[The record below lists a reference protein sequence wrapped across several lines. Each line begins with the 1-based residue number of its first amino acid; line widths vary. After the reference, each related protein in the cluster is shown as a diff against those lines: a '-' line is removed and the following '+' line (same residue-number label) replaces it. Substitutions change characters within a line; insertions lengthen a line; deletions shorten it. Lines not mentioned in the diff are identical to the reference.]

1 MISAARQLED
11 DPSMGEVPRRVYLI
25 VWWFAE
31 FGGVERHVVELASS
45 LQRHGCEVRIFSE
58 SPVPRWNQY
67 RRYLRKERIPLW
79 SPSIPGRLLGWILAH
94 KKQWPFKELYSRCS
108 QWMNRPRTDDAR
120 AQKHPAMTLLNRAL
134 HGGIAANALRRGLE
148 RKSAHARPDVVHV
161 HGFRLGQT
169 WVVPWALAHRLP
181 VVYTEHSTISDLGG
195 PRDPESIRFVE
206 DADVIACVSRRSQR
220 SLSAFVPHRDI
231 SVHNHIVRVAE
242 RNGQRVRDGSVEF
255 ISVARLIRQKGIDVL
270 LRAAAIVQRQSH
282 AFRLTIIGSG
292 PERAALE
299 RLRHELSLEL
309 SVRFLGERSFKT
321 VEHHLLGADVFVLA
335 SRTEGL
341 PVAMLE
347 AMAAGLAV
355 IGTRVGGIPELLEG
369 EAGLLV
375 VPDSVEDLAQAMTNI
390 VTNADLRSSLQN
402 AALKRL
408 RNSRYHERAALESIL
423 DSYRQASA
431 ENG

>member
-1 MISAARQLED
+1 M
-11 DPSMGEVPRRVYLI
+11 M
-25 VWWFAE
+25 
-31 FGGVERHVVELASS
+31 
-45 LQRHGCEVRIFSE
+45 
-58 SPVPRWNQY
+58 
-67 RRYLRKERIPLW
+67 
-79 SPSIPGRLLGWILAH
+79 
-94 KKQWPFKELYSRCS
+94 
-108 QWMNRPRTDDAR
+108 
-120 AQKHPAMTLLNRAL
+120 LLNRAL
-134 HGGIAANALRRGLE
+134 HGGIAANALRRELE

-220 SLSAFVPHRDI
+220 SLSALVPHREI

-255 ISVARLIRQKGIDVL
+255 ISVARLIPQKGIDVL

-292 PERAALE
+292 PERAAFE

-309 SVRFLGERSFKT
+309 SVRFLGEQSFKT
-321 VEHHLLGADVFVLA
+321 VERHLLGADVFVLA

-355 IGTRVGGIPELLEG
+355 IGTRVGGIPELLAG

-375 VPDSVEDLAQAMTNI
+375 VPDSVEDLAQAMTHI
-390 VTNADLRSSLQN
+390 ITNTDLRSSLQN

>member
-1 MISAARQLED
+1 
-11 DPSMGEVPRRVYLI
+11 
-25 VWWFAE
+25 
-31 FGGVERHVVELASS
+31 
-45 LQRHGCEVRIFSE
+45 
-58 SPVPRWNQY
+58 
-67 RRYLRKERIPLW
+67 
-79 SPSIPGRLLGWILAH
+79 
-94 KKQWPFKELYSRCS
+94 
-108 QWMNRPRTDDAR
+108 
-120 AQKHPAMTLLNRAL
+120 MTLLNRAL
-134 HGGIAANALRRGLE
+134 RGGTAANVLRRELE
-148 RKSAHARPDVVHV
+148 RKSAHARPDIVHV

-181 VVYTEHSTISDLGG
+181 VVYTEHSTISDVGG

-206 DADVIACVSRRSQR
+206 DADGIACVSQRSQQ
-220 SLSAFVPHRDI
+220 SLSALMPHRTI

-242 RNGQRVRDGSVEF
+242 PNGQRVRDGSVEF
-255 ISVARLIRQKGIDVL
+255 ISVARLIRQKGVDVL
-270 LRAAAIVQRQSH
+270 LRAAAIVQRQNH

-292 PERAALE
+292 PERAAFE
-299 RLRHELSLEL
+299 RLRDELSLKL
-309 SVRFLGERSFKT
+309 SVRFLGEQSFKT
-321 VEHHLLGADVFVLA
+321 VERHLRGADVFVLA

-355 IGTRVGGIPELLEG
+355 IGTRVGGIPELLAA

-375 VPDSVEDLAQAMTNI
+375 VPDSVEDLAQAMTHMI
-390 VTNADLRSSLQN
+390 TNTDLRSSLQN

-431 ENG
+431 ERLD